1 ARAALG
7 DPPILALTA
16 TATPEVEA
24 DVVRQLG
31 LRDPVVVRIS
41 IDRPNLA
48 LAVERCVNEERKRAA
63 LLRLLGEEPGL
74 CLVYVA
80 TVRTAEALTTWLASE
95 GIPAVRY
102 HGRLPARE
110 RSEIQEGFLAGSH
123 RVVVATK
130 AFGLGIDK

>member
-1 ARAALG
+1 LVVDEAHCVSQWGHDFRPAYLSLRDARAALG

-16 TATPEVEA
+16 TATPDVEA

-95 GIPAVRY
+95 
-102 HGRLPARE
+102 
-110 RSEIQEGFLAGSH
+110 
-123 RVVVATK
+123 
-130 AFGLGIDK
+130 